1 MANAV
6 VGTGHQVSVSLM
18 REDVPKPLDTACS
31 RRLKNHCRN
40 GLSPRGH
47 ARPIPETNNNNDKS
61 VNCDLDK
68 MRDRSILTSNG
79 DCDHETVSGD
89 RKRGPMSA
97 FDSVVNGEAG
107 RSRKRRRKNCRPRSL
122 MQLSRDETFLKEDLE
137 EYHVNNNGVDF
148 YAVAADD
155 EEEILDLSCC
165 VKKQENVNGCSNGEC
180 GGQLVDDTP
189 AVVSPL
195 TCGESKVFEEDGTRL
210 VALDNKN
217 EDEEGDN
224 TSGVVATVPSGS
236 DTPGVVE
243 TVPSGSDTPGV
254 VETVL
259 SGSDTPGVVETV
271 PSGSD
276 TPQVVETVPSGS
288 DTPGVVETVPSGSD
302 TPGMVETVPSGS
314 DTPQVV
320 ETVQS
325 DDDSGMVETVP
336 SGADAAV
343 AIKDYAESTMNE
355 LLSIYGL
362 NEDHAEAI
370 TRRVPLLNF
379 SPSNILGREQKN
391 LPSGTLQITHLTNSS
406 LSSDALTRSVEAKFG
421 QSSGVAVSAASPSL
435 ATEGIYAKFMDSMEK
450 LAQMPRGT

>member
-6 VGTGHQVSVSLM
+6 VVTGHQASVSLM

-40 GLSPRGH
+40 GLSPLGH

-122 MQLSRDETFLKEDLE
+122 MQLSRDEAFVKEDLE

-148 YAVAADD
+148 DAVAADD

-180 GGQLVDDTP
+180 GGQLVAATS

-224 TSGVVATVPSGS
+224 TSGVVETVPSGS
-236 DTPGVVE
+236 DIPRVVE
-243 TVPSGSDTPGV
+243 TVPSGSDTPR
-254 VETVL
+254 
-259 SGSDTPGVVETV
+259 VVETV

-276 TPQVVETVPSGS
+276 TPRVVETVPSGS
-288 DTPGVVETVPSGSD
+288 DTPGVVETVP
-302 TPGMVETVPSGS
+302 
-314 DTPQVV
+314 
-320 ETVQS
+320 S

-379 SPSNILGREQKN
+379 SPSNILGREQQN

>member
-1 MANAV
+1 
-6 VGTGHQVSVSLM
+6 M

-122 MQLSRDETFLKEDLE
+122 MQLSRDEAFVKEDLE

-148 YAVAADD
+148 DAVAADD

-165 VKKQENVNGCSNGEC
+165 VKKQEIVNGCSNGEC
-180 GGQLVDDTP
+180 GGQLVAATS

-254 VETVL
+254 VETV
-259 SGSDTPGVVETV
+259 
-271 PSGSD
+271 PSGSV
-276 TPQVVETVPSGS
+276 TPGVVETVPSGS

-302 TPGMVETVPSGS
+302 TPGVVETVPS
-314 DTPQVV
+314 
-320 ETVQS
+320 
-325 DDDSGMVETVP
+325 DDDRGMVETVP

-450 LAQMPRGT
+450 LAQMPRGTWSRWLVEIALMFCHSCLIYIIVYLRFCGRCYCVHL